1 MALNPRRFIQ
11 VLIAKTELEL
21 INYAHTDAEYKM
33 EIDFP
38 KVDDVKFAPTLHHL
52 VVILGVVQEVSPKYN
67 PIKVSSTRGLS
78 WRNKDSLDT
87 TGELLVLGFYR

>member
-1 MALNPRRFIQ
+1 
-11 VLIAKTELEL
+11 
-21 INYAHTDAEYKM
+21 M

-67 PIKVSSTRGLS
+67 PIKASSTRRLRR
-78 WRNKDSLDT
+78 RNKDLPDT
-87 TGELLVLGFYR
+87 TGELLVLGLYR